1 MDLSIAA
8 GYFDNTPIEGWNG
21 TSWDSLVVEVNFV
34 VFDRFI
40 SDRNFGQR
48 KREATSAVEIPS
60 QYGVI
65 RIPGDRIYLIEAHNT
80 DTKHGEVYSHIYLLH
95 EAPQT
100 LDIVRLVAGADRP
113 SGAPGAAVPTIVA
126 PNLNCDLER
135 YNSLGSEEFVNIR
148 TQVYSLYFPP
158 GTDIRS
164 SDTVVIN
171 SIDYVVREVATQLML
186 PYARIV
192 KRSDT

>member
-8 GYFDNTPIEGWNG
+8 GYFDDTPIEGWNG
-21 TSWDSLVVEVNFV
+21 TSWDCLDIEVTFV
-34 VFDRFI
+34 ACDRFI

-48 KREATSAVEIPS
+48 KREFTSACQIPS

-65 RIPGDRIYLIEAHNT
+65 RIPGDRIYLIEAHNF
-80 DTKHGEVYSHIYLLH
+80 DTKYDKVYSHIYLLH

-100 LDIVRLVAGADRP
+100 LDIVRLVAGAARP
-113 SGAPGAAVPTIVA
+113 SGADGPATPTIVA
-126 PNLNCDLER
+126 ANLNCDLER

-164 SDTVVIN
+164 NDTVVID
-171 SIDYVVREVATQLML
+171 SIDYVVREVATQLEL
-186 PYARIV
+186 PYARVV